1 MVMVHGDDFVS
12 VGARASAQAFREKLE
27 KRSYSK
33 QYPFEYFPI
42 LKGSSKLHEHYMNA
56 SPRLNPD
63 SVFDMYYIEYC
74 TALQDLV
81 CACAEQAHFV
91 SYH

>member
-1 MVMVHGDDFVS
+1 VWVQGQYQL
-12 VGARASAQAFREKLE
+12 GKLE
-27 KRSYSK
+27 LSSQKYQRKADHTANNTHSNTSLG
-33 QYPFEYFPI
+33 I

-56 SPRLNPD
+56 SPRLNLD
-63 SVFDMYYIEYC
+63 SVFDMYYIEYR
-74 TALQDLV
+74 TAPQDLV